1 MARSISKISNIVLR
15 KGVHIGE
22 PSAEDDSVL
31 LSQCF
36 VELAAFGQIRDID
49 SSKCV
54 ILGRTGSG
62 KSALLLELEKVEE
75 GCIRLDPKEF
85 AFSYLSNSNII
96 NFVIEIGCDVHILF
110 EYLWKHV
117 LFCKMVSVYFS
128 NRSYLETKLDS
139 LVNRNSK
146 ALKYFKKFED
156 KFWIEQDTTVREIS
170 SSFEESIKAELKAV
184 LGSDYAKFEQ
194 SLDANFSFQA
204 GQKDQ
209 IVFRVKRAI
218 SQLQMQELSAAV
230 AEFEKIISNNKKR
243 YYILIDD
250 LDGDWSDSSIKYQ
263 MIRSLV
269 ESTKSL
275 RKIRNIKIIMC
286 LRSDVYEKSILIYR
300 GDGYQP
306 EKYEGLV
313 TEIKWD
319 LVSLRLLVDKRIE
332 AVFKHQYTKDNI
344 GFFDVFPLSIRKQ
357 PAFDFLIDRTQ
368 WRPRDIIA
376 FINSIL
382 EYCSGSNVL
391 VEKKILEAEAD
402 YSKKRYDALRREW
415 QLVHPYIDVYLKFL
429 KGRTGNCSFADIAVA
444 EIIEDICLELDTS
457 EEKIPND
464 DVERS
469 CKRYVKRQQSKR
481 ISDIARSLLATLY
494 KVGAISL
501 KMTKGDSFKVC
512 FKQESNVLDEQISDE
527 AVFQVVPMLW
537 RSLGITPN
545 L

>member
-1 MARSISKISNIVLR
+1 MSKSPSRIANVVLR

-22 PSAEDDSVL
+22 PAAEDDGEL
-31 LSQCF
+31 LMECF
-36 VELAAFGQIRDID
+36 VELASFAQIRDIS

-62 KSALLLELEKVEE
+62 KSALLLHLEQVEE

-96 NFVIEIGCDVHILF
+96 KFVMEIGCDIHILF

-128 NRSYLETKLDS
+128 KRSFLQTQLDS
-139 LVNRNSK
+139 LSSK
-146 ALKYFKKFED
+146 NKKAFDYFRKFED

-170 SSFEESIKAELKAV
+170 TIFEEAIRSELKVV
-184 LGSDYAKFEQ
+184 LGAEYAKFEQ
-194 SLDANFSFQA
+194 SLGANFQFQS

-218 SQLQMQELSAAV
+218 SQIQMQELAAAINAFDEMISA
-230 AEFEKIISNNKKR
+230 NRKR

-275 RKIRNIKIIMC
+275 RKIRNIKIVMC
-286 LRSDVYEKSILIYR
+286 LRSDVYEKSILIHR

-313 TEIKWD
+313 TELKWD
-319 LVSLRLLVDKRIE
+319 LVNLRKLVDKRIT
-332 AVFKHQYTKDNI
+332 AVFKHQYTKDHI
-344 GFFDVFPLSIRKQ
+344 TFADVFPLQIRKQ
-357 PAFDFLIDRTQ
+357 SAFDFLIERTQ

-376 FINSIL
+376 FINTIL
-382 EYCSGSNVL
+382 EYCSGASAL
-391 VEKKILEAEAD
+391 IEKRILEAEGD
-402 YSKKRYDALRREW
+402 YSKKRFDALKREW
-415 QLVHPYIDVYLKFL
+415 ELVHPNIGIYLKFL
-429 KGRTGNCSFADIAVA
+429 KGRTGNQPFSTIAVS
-444 EIIEDICLELDTS
+444 EIVEDICLEIDIDEAS
-457 EEKIPND
+457 EPHD
-464 DVERS
+464 DVEFH
-469 CKRYVKRQQSKR
+469 CKRYVKRQLDRR

-494 KVGAISL
+494 KVGAIYI

-512 FKQESNVLDEQISDE
+512 FKQESNVLDEQIAEDS
-527 AVFQVVPMLW
+527 VFYVVPMLW

-545 L
+545 I